1 MQDAQLAEK
10 KLAALQHRS
19 RANNVQSTLFIFLES
34 LQTLLFLTKSA
45 RRTVYN
51 MFLPHLLAE
60 RQDQS
65 MKNTSIKGAAEESAY
80 LLEYEKQ
87 KILTCARSF
96 EELAKVFVYFPS
108 LETEED
114 KETSFKDRQT
124 VLWKKRLMENRELFA
139 DNLREMANIMGQV
152 AGKDVRAVW
161 FPEKRK
167 KQILHMLEE
176 EGLVV
181 QDIYRLENDTEKSKL
196 AIRVKSKRN
205 VQCTS
210 EELAGYLSVL
220 LNQHLQPVHGSA
232 FFLSTEFQTLYF
244 EEEAKLTVLSG
255 YAKAVKETEKVSGDN
270 YSFFETK
277 NGYFM
282 AILSD
287 GMGSGEKACA
297 DSEVVVDMA
306 EKLMDAGFSIEMTVQ
321 MINDALLAGAEN
333 MNMSTL
339 DLCGVDLYA
348 ETATFAKIGSACTY
362 IKNGD
367 TVEKL
372 ISSSLPLGVFH
383 KQDIELIQRQLHD
396 GDYIIML
403 SDGVM
408 DCIVQEKGEVFL
420 KELIADLQFERPNE
434 IAGCIMKYVLN
445 LSKGRIRDDMTV
457 LVMGFWENKYED

>member
-1 MQDAQLAEK
+1 
-10 KLAALQHRS
+10 
-19 RANNVQSTLFIFLES
+19 
-34 LQTLLFLTKSA
+34 
-45 RRTVYN
+45 
-51 MFLPHLLAE
+51 
-60 RQDQS
+60 

-87 KILTCARSF
+87 KIMTCARSF
-96 EELAKVFVYFPS
+96 EELAKVFVYLPGK
-108 LETEED
+108 ETEEGG
-114 KETSFKDRQT
+114 ELQYKDRQA

-139 DNLREMANIMGQV
+139 DNLKEMAAIMGQV
-152 AGKDVRAVW
+152 AGKDVHAVW
-161 FPEKRK
+161 FSDKRK
-167 KQILHMLEE
+167 KQIIHMLEE
-176 EGLVV
+176 EGLIV
-181 QDIYRLENDTEKSKL
+181 QDIYRLANDTEKEKL
-196 AIRVKSKRN
+196 AIKVKCKRN
-205 VQCTS
+205 VQHTS

-232 FFLSTEFQTLYF
+232 FFLPQEFDTLYF

-297 DSEVVVDMA
+297 DSEIVVDMA

-339 DLCGVDLYA
+339 DLCGVDLYG

-362 IKNGD
+362 IKSQDN
-367 TVEKL
+367 VEKL
-372 ISSSLPLGVFH
+372 TSSSLPLGIFH
-383 KQDIELIQRQLHD
+383 KQNIELIQRDIHD

-403 SDGVM
+403 SDGIM
-408 DCIVQEKGEVFL
+408 DCIVQEKGEMFMR
-420 KELIADLQFERPNE
+420 ELIGDIQFERPNE

>member
-1 MQDAQLAEK
+1 
-10 KLAALQHRS
+10 
-19 RANNVQSTLFIFLES
+19 
-34 LQTLLFLTKSA
+34 
-45 RRTVYN
+45 
-51 MFLPHLLAE
+51 
-60 RQDQS
+60 
-65 MKNTSIKGAAEESAY
+65 MKNTFIKGAAEESTY

-87 KILTCARSF
+87 KIMTCAKSF
-96 EELAKVFVYFPS
+96 EELAKVFVYLPGKEQDKS
-108 LETEED
+108 ISEE
-114 KETSFKDRQT
+114 SHCKDRQS

-139 DNLREMANIMGQV
+139 DNLKEMAGIMGQV
-152 AGKDVRAVW
+152 AGRDVHAVW
-161 FPEKRK
+161 FPEKRR
-167 KQILHMLEE
+167 KQMIHMLEE
-176 EGLVV
+176 EGLLVR
-181 QDIYRLENDTEKSKL
+181 DIYQLENATEKNCL
-196 AIRVKSKRN
+196 AVSVKCRKN
-205 VQCTS
+205 TQCTS

-220 LNQHLQPVHGSA
+220 LDQHLQPVCGSP
-232 FFLSTEFQTLYF
+232 FFLPQEFTTVYF

-270 YSFFETK
+270 FSFFETK

-333 MNMSTL
+333 LNMSTL

-362 IKNGD
+362 IKSD
-367 TVEKL
+367 DKVEKL
-372 ISSSLPLGVFH
+372 ESSSLPLGVFH
-383 KQDIELIQRQLHD
+383 KQDIELIQRKIHD

-408 DCIVQEKGEVFL
+408 DCITQEKGEAFM
-420 KELIADLQFERPNE
+420 KELIGDLQFERPNE

-457 LVMGFWENKYED
+457 LVMGFWESKYDD

>member
-1 MQDAQLAEK
+1 
-10 KLAALQHRS
+10 
-19 RANNVQSTLFIFLES
+19 
-34 LQTLLFLTKSA
+34 
-45 RRTVYN
+45 
-51 MFLPHLLAE
+51 
-60 RQDQS
+60 
-65 MKNTSIKGAAEESAY
+65 MKNTSIRGVSEESAY

-87 KILTCARSF
+87 KIITCARSF
-96 EELAKVFVYFPS
+96 EELAKVFVYLPPTEAEEEG
-108 LETEED
+108 LELSGKSRE
-114 KETSFKDRQT
+114 T

-139 DNLREMANIMGQV
+139 DNLREMADIMGQV

-167 KQILHMLEE
+167 KQIIHMLEE

-181 QDIYRLENDTEKSKL
+181 QDIYRLENGSEKSKL
-196 AIRVKSKRN
+196 AIRVKSKRHT
-205 VQCTS
+205 QHTS

-220 LNQHLQPVHGSA
+220 LNQHLQPVHGSP
-232 FFLSTEFQTLYF
+232 FFLSQELQTLYF
-244 EEEAKLTVLSG
+244 EEEAKLSVLSG

-339 DLCGVDLYA
+339 DLCGVDLYG

-372 ISSSLPLGVFH
+372 TSSSLPLGVFH
-383 KQDIELIQRQLHD
+383 KQDIELIHRKIHD

-408 DCIVQEKGEVFL
+408 DCLIQEKGEVFI

-457 LVMGFWENKYED
+457 LVMGFWQNKYED

>member
-1 MQDAQLAEK
+1 M
-10 KLAALQHRS
+10 
-19 RANNVQSTLFIFLES
+19 
-34 LQTLLFLTKSA
+34 TKSA
-45 RRTVYN
+45 CLTVYN
-51 MFLPHLLAE
+51 MFLPQLLAE
-60 RQDQS
+60 RQGKK

-87 KILTCARSF
+87 KIITCARSF
-96 EELAKVFVYFPS
+96 EELAKVFVYLPPK
-108 LETEED
+108 ETEEEGLELSC
-114 KETSFKDRQT
+114 KSRET

-139 DNLREMANIMGQV
+139 DNLREMADIMGQV

-167 KQILHMLEE
+167 KQIIHMLEE

-181 QDIYRLENDTEKSKL
+181 QDIYRLENELEKSKL
-196 AIRVKSKRN
+196 AIRVKSKRHT
-205 VQCTS
+205 QHTS

-220 LNQHLQPVHGSA
+220 LNQHLQPVYGSP
-232 FFLSTEFQTLYF
+232 FFLSQEFQTMYF

-339 DLCGVDLYA
+339 DLCGVDLYG
-348 ETATFAKIGSACTY
+348 EIATFAKIGSACTY

-372 ISSSLPLGVFH
+372 TSSSLPLGVFH
-383 KQDIELIQRQLHD
+383 KQDIELIHRRIHD

-408 DCIVQEKGEVFL
+408 DCIVQEKGELFI

>member
-1 MQDAQLAEK
+1 
-10 KLAALQHRS
+10 
-19 RANNVQSTLFIFLES
+19 
-34 LQTLLFLTKSA
+34 
-45 RRTVYN
+45 
-51 MFLPHLLAE
+51 
-60 RQDQS
+60 
-65 MKNTSIKGAAEESAY
+65 MKNTFIKGAAEESAY

-87 KILTCARSF
+87 KIITCARSF
-96 EELAKVFVYFPS
+96 EELAKVFVYLPP
-108 LETEED
+108 
-114 KETSFKDRQT
+114 KETDEQEEETDCKDRQT
-124 VLWKKRLMENRELFA
+124 ILWKKRLMENRELFA
-139 DNLREMANIMGQV
+139 DNLREMADIMGQV

-167 KQILHMLEE
+167 KQIIHMLEE

-181 QDIYRLENDTEKSKL
+181 QDIYRLENETEKCKL
-196 AIRVKSKRN
+196 AIRVKSKRHT
-205 VQCTS
+205 QHTS

-232 FFLSTEFQTLYF
+232 FFLSTEFQTMYF
-244 EEEAKLTVLSG
+244 EEEAKLSVLSG

-321 MINDALLAGAEN
+321 MINDALLAGSEN

-339 DLCGVDLYA
+339 DLCGVDLYG

-383 KQDIELIQRQLHD
+383 KQDIELIQRKIHD

-408 DCIVQEKGEVFL
+408 DCIVQEKGEVFI
-420 KELIADLQFERPNE
+420 KELIADLQYERPNE

>member
-1 MQDAQLAEK
+1 
-10 KLAALQHRS
+10 
-19 RANNVQSTLFIFLES
+19 
-34 LQTLLFLTKSA
+34 
-45 RRTVYN
+45 
-51 MFLPHLLAE
+51 
-60 RQDQS
+60 
-65 MKNTSIKGAAEESAY
+65 MKNTSIRAAAEESAY

-87 KILTCARSF
+87 KIITCARSF
-96 EELAKVFVYFPS
+96 EELAKVFVYIPS
-108 LETEED
+108 VETREES
-114 KETSFKDRQT
+114 ETDNKSRET

-139 DNLREMANIMGQV
+139 DNLREMADIMGQV
-152 AGKDVRAVW
+152 AGKEVRAVW

-167 KQILHMLEE
+167 KQIIRMLEE
-176 EGLVV
+176 EGIVV
-181 QDIYRLENDTEKSKL
+181 LDIYRLKGESGKNKV
-196 AIRVKSKRN
+196 AIKARN
-205 VQCTS
+205 RRHIQHTS

-220 LNQHLQPVHGSA
+220 LNERLQPVYGSN
-232 FFLSTEFQTLYF
+232 FFLSEEFQTLYF

-270 YSFFETK
+270 YSFFETR

-297 DSEVVVDMA
+297 DSEMVVDMA

-339 DLCGVDLYA
+339 DLCGVDLYG
-348 ETATFAKIGSACTY
+348 EIATFAKIGSACTY
-362 IKNGD
+362 IKNGEK
-367 TVEKL
+367 VEKL
-372 ISSSLPLGVFH
+372 TASSLPLGVFH
-383 KQDIELIQRQLHD
+383 KQEIELIRRPIQD

-408 DCIVQEKGEVFL
+408 DCLMEEKGEPFIQ
-420 KELIADLQFERPNE
+420 ELISDLQYERPNE

>member
-1 MQDAQLAEK
+1 
-10 KLAALQHRS
+10 
-19 RANNVQSTLFIFLES
+19 
-34 LQTLLFLTKSA
+34 
-45 RRTVYN
+45 
-51 MFLPHLLAE
+51 
-60 RQDQS
+60 
-65 MKNTSIKGAAEESAY
+65 MKNTGLKGAAEESMY

-87 KILTCARSF
+87 KIMTCARSF
-96 EELAKVFVYFPS
+96 EELAKVFVYLPGNGKTD
-108 LETEED
+108 EETKQTEE
-114 KETSFKDRQT
+114 KDRQS

-139 DNLREMANIMGQV
+139 DNLREMAGIMGEV

-161 FPEKRK
+161 IPDKKK
-167 KQILHMLEE
+167 KQMIHMLEE
-176 EGLVV
+176 EGLYV
-181 QDIYRLENDTEKSKL
+181 QDVYWLEHPSEKDRL
-196 AIRVKSKRN
+196 AVRVKCKKN
-205 VQCTS
+205 LQCTS

-220 LNQHLQPVHGSA
+220 LNRHLQAVYGSP
-232 FFLSTEFQTLYF
+232 FFLPRDFKTLYF

-255 YAKAVKETEKVSGDN
+255 YARAVKETEKVSGDN

-339 DLCGVDLYA
+339 DLCGVDLY
-348 ETATFAKIGSACTY
+348 EGCATFAKIGSACTY
-362 IKNGD
+362 IKSGSK
-367 TVEKL
+367 VEKL
-372 ISSSLPLGVFH
+372 SSSTLPLGIFH
-383 KQDIELIQRQLHD
+383 KQDVELIKRDIQD
-396 GDYIIML
+396 GDYIVMI
-403 SDGVM
+403 SDGIM
-408 DCIVQEKGEVFL
+408 DCIAEEKGELFM
-420 KELIADLQFERPNE
+420 KELITDIKFERPNE

>member
-1 MQDAQLAEK
+1 
-10 KLAALQHRS
+10 
-19 RANNVQSTLFIFLES
+19 
-34 LQTLLFLTKSA
+34 
-45 RRTVYN
+45 
-51 MFLPHLLAE
+51 
-60 RQDQS
+60 
-65 MKNTSIKGAAEESAY
+65 MKNTFIKGAAEESTY

-87 KILTCARSF
+87 KIMTCAKSF
-96 EELAKVFVYFPS
+96 EELAKVFVYLPGKEQDKS
-108 LETEED
+108 ISEE
-114 KETSFKDRQT
+114 SHCKDRQS

-139 DNLREMANIMGQV
+139 DNLKEMAGIMGQV
-152 AGKDVRAVW
+152 AGRDVHAVW
-161 FPEKRK
+161 FPEKRR
-167 KQILHMLEE
+167 KQMIHMLEE
-176 EGLVV
+176 EGLLVR
-181 QDIYRLENDTEKSKL
+181 DIYQLENATEKNCL
-196 AIRVKSKRN
+196 AVSVKCRKN
-205 VQCTS
+205 TQCTS

-220 LNQHLQPVHGSA
+220 LDQHLQPVCGSP
-232 FFLSTEFQTLYF
+232 FFLPQEFTTVYF

-270 YSFFETK
+270 FSFFETK
-277 NGYFM
+277 NGYYM

-333 MNMSTL
+333 LNMSTL

-362 IKNGD
+362 IKSDNK
-367 TVEKL
+367 VEKL
-372 ISSSLPLGVFH
+372 ESSSLPLGLFH
-383 KQDIELIQRQLHD
+383 KQDIELIQRKIHD

-408 DCIVQEKGEVFL
+408 DCITQEKGEAFM
-420 KELIADLQFERPNE
+420 KELIGDLQFERPNE

-457 LVMGFWENKYED
+457 LVMGFWESKYDD

>member
-1 MQDAQLAEK
+1 
-10 KLAALQHRS
+10 
-19 RANNVQSTLFIFLES
+19 
-34 LQTLLFLTKSA
+34 
-45 RRTVYN
+45 
-51 MFLPHLLAE
+51 
-60 RQDQS
+60 
-65 MKNTSIKGAAEESAY
+65 MKNSSIKGAAEESAY

-87 KILTCARSF
+87 KIMTCAKSF
-96 EELAKVFVYFPS
+96 EELAKVFVYLPGK
-108 LETEED
+108 ENEE
-114 KETSFKDRQT
+114 ESGEIQFKDRQT
-124 VLWKKRLMENRELFA
+124 VLWRKRLMENRELFA
-139 DNLREMANIMGQV
+139 DNLREMADIMGQV

-167 KQILHMLEE
+167 KQIIHMLEE
-176 EGLVV
+176 EGLQV
-181 QDIYRLENDTEKSKL
+181 QDIYCLENTTEKNKL
-196 AIRVKSKRN
+196 AVKVRCKRN
-205 VQCTS
+205 LQCTS

-220 LNQHLQPVHGSA
+220 LNQHLQPAFGSP
-232 FFLSTEFQTLYF
+232 FFLPEEFSTMYF

-277 NGYFM
+277 NGHFM

-306 EKLMDAGFSIEMTVQ
+306 EKLMDAGFSIEMTIQ

-339 DLCGVDLYA
+339 DLCGVDLYE

-362 IKNGD
+362 IKSRE

-372 ISSSLPLGVFH
+372 TSSSLPLGVFH
-383 KQDIELIQRQLHD
+383 KQDIELIHREIHD

-408 DCIVQEKGEVFL
+408 DCIVQEKGELFM

>member
-1 MQDAQLAEK
+1 
-10 KLAALQHRS
+10 
-19 RANNVQSTLFIFLES
+19 
-34 LQTLLFLTKSA
+34 
-45 RRTVYN
+45 
-51 MFLPHLLAE
+51 
-60 RQDQS
+60 
-65 MKNTSIKGAAEESAY
+65 MKNTLLKGTAEESAY

-87 KILTCARSF
+87 KIMTCARSF
-96 EELAKVFVYFPS
+96 EELAKVFVYLPPK
-108 LETEED
+108 ETEESSEIAG
-114 KETSFKDRQT
+114 KSRET

-139 DNLREMANIMGQV
+139 DNLREMADIMGQV

-167 KQILHMLEE
+167 KQIIHMLEE

-181 QDIYRLENDTEKSKL
+181 QDIYRLENETEKSRI
-196 AIRVKSKRN
+196 AIRVKSRRN
-205 VQCTS
+205 TQHTS

-232 FFLSTEFQTLYF
+232 FFLSTEFQTMYF

-339 DLCGVDLYA
+339 DLCGVDLYG

-367 TVEKL
+367 AVDKL
-372 ISSSLPLGVFH
+372 TSSSLPLGVFH
-383 KQDIELIQRQLHD
+383 KQDIELIQRKIHD

-408 DCIVQEKGEVFL
+408 DCIMQEKGEVFL

>member
-1 MQDAQLAEK
+1 
-10 KLAALQHRS
+10 
-19 RANNVQSTLFIFLES
+19 
-34 LQTLLFLTKSA
+34 
-45 RRTVYN
+45 
-51 MFLPHLLAE
+51 
-60 RQDQS
+60 
-65 MKNTSIKGAAEESAY
+65 MKNISIKGAAEESAY

-87 KILTCARSF
+87 KIITCARSF
-96 EELAKVFVYFPS
+96 EELAKIFVYLPS
-108 LETEED
+108 
-114 KETSFKDRQT
+114 KETGEEGGEILYKDRQS

-139 DNLREMANIMGQV
+139 DNLREMADIMGQV

-167 KQILHMLEE
+167 KQMIRMLEE
-176 EGLVV
+176 EGLLVK
-181 QDIYRLENDTEKSKL
+181 DIYILESETEKSRL
-196 AIRVKSKRN
+196 AVRIKSKRHT
-205 VQCTS
+205 QHTS

-220 LNQHLQPVHGSA
+220 LDQHLQPVHGSA
-232 FFLSTEFQTLYF
+232 FFLSQEWQTLYF

-306 EKLMDAGFSIEMTVQ
+306 EKLMDAGFSMEMTVQ

-339 DLCGVDLYA
+339 DLCGIDLFR

-367 TVEKL
+367 FVEKL
-372 ISSSLPLGVFH
+372 TSSSLPLGIFH
-383 KQDIELIQRQLHD
+383 KQDIELIQRKIHD

-408 DCIVQEKGEVFL
+408 DCISQEKGEDFI

-445 LSKGRIRDDMTV
+445 LSRGRIRDDMTV

>member
-1 MQDAQLAEK
+1 
-10 KLAALQHRS
+10 
-19 RANNVQSTLFIFLES
+19 
-34 LQTLLFLTKSA
+34 
-45 RRTVYN
+45 
-51 MFLPHLLAE
+51 
-60 RQDQS
+60 
-65 MKNTSIKGAAEESAY
+65 
-80 LLEYEKQ
+80 
-87 KILTCARSF
+87 
-96 EELAKVFVYFPS
+96 
-108 LETEED
+108 
-114 KETSFKDRQT
+114 
-124 VLWKKRLMENRELFA
+124 
-139 DNLREMANIMGQV
+139 
-152 AGKDVRAVW
+152 
-161 FPEKRK
+161 
-167 KQILHMLEE
+167 MLEE

-181 QDIYRLENDTEKSKL
+181 QDIYRLENETEKSKL
-196 AIRVKSKRN
+196 AIRVKSKRHT
-205 VQCTS
+205 QHTS

-232 FFLSTEFQTLYF
+232 FFLSTEFQTMYF
-244 EEEAKLTVLSG
+244 EEEAKLSVLSG

-339 DLCGVDLYA
+339 DLCGVDLYG

-372 ISSSLPLGVFH
+372 TSSSLPLGVFH
-383 KQDIELIQRQLHD
+383 KQDIELIQRKIHD

-408 DCIVQEKGEVFL
+408 DCIVQEKGEVFI
-420 KELIADLQFERPNE
+420 KELIADLQYERPNE